1 MNKAEYDYL
10 ASFLYQRSGLV
21 LSGDKTYLLESRL
34 SPILTK
40 HGLKSITDLIGAVRS
55 PARSQVA
62 EEVVDAMTTNES
74 FFFRDKT
81 PFDLFRETMLPDM
94 LQARASQRS
103 LKIWCAA
110 ASTGQEPYSLAMILN
125 EEKHRMP
132 GWNTAILG
140 TDISDT
146 VLTKAKQGHYIQFE
160 VQRGLP
166 VNYLLKYFKQSGDTW
181 QIAAELRSMVQFRKL
196 NLLDSLASIGQSDIV
211 FCRNVL
217 IYFDQ
222 KTKADVLNRI
232 ARTMAP
238 DGYLVLGAAE
248 SVVGLT
254 TAFEPVREKRG
265 LYRVA
270 GAAAHAETG
279 SAYAGLSKASA

>member
-1 MNKAEYDYL
+1 MNKAEYDFL

-21 LSGDKTYLLESRL
+21 LAGDKTYLLESRL
-34 SPILTK
+34 APILEQ

-55 PARSQVA
+55 PARSQIA
-62 EEVVDAMTTNES
+62 EDVVDAMTTNES

-110 ASTGQEPYSLAMILN
+110 ASTGQEPYSLAMLLN
-125 EEKHRMP
+125 EEKHRMA
-132 GWNTAILG
+132 GWKTAILG

-146 VLTKAKQGHYIQFE
+146 VLTKAKQGLYIQFE

-181 QIAAELRSMVQFRKL
+181 QIGPEIRAMVQFRKL
-196 NLLDSLASIGQSDIV
+196 NLLESLASIGQCDIV

-238 DGYLVLGAAE
+238 DAYLVLGAAE

-254 TAFEPVREKRG
+254 NAFEPVREKRG
-265 LYRVA
+265 LYRIA
-270 GAAAHAETG
+270 GSEAN
-279 SAYAGLSKASA
+279 AGRSFSNLSKASA